1 MKRPVYLDNHATTP
15 VDPQVLEAMLPYYRE
30 RFGNAASRQH
40 ALGWMAEEAVDQA
53 RQQIATLLG
62 AKPRELIFTSGATES
77 NNLALFGVARRY
89 RPKGN
94 HLISVVTEHKALLDP
109 LAALEK
115 EGFQVTLLPV
125 DRHGGLDLG
134 RLAKAMTKETILISV
149 MAANNEIGTIH
160 PIQEIGTL
168 AKEKGVLFHTDA
180 AQAVGKIQLD
190 VEEMGIDL
198 LSGSAHKLY
207 GPKGVGVLFIRGRDP
222 HVQMAPLFYGGGH
235 ERGLRSGTLAVPLI
249 VGLGK
254 ACQIA
259 QEKMAS
265 EESHLQKLRDK
276 LQAGIVSQLDGVV
289 INGASKQRLPH
300 NLSASFAGLEAQAI
314 MMEMREVAVSS
325 GSACTTA
332 SPQPSHVLRA
342 LGIGEELA
350 HATLRFG
357 LGRFTTE
364 AEIDFAIEQVVHAV
378 KTLRARSV
386 PLRRSTP
393 PAE

>member
-314 MMEMREVAVSS
+314 MMEMREGAVSS

>member
-314 MMEMREVAVSS
+314 MMEMREGAVSS

-364 AEIDFAIEQVVHAV
+364 AEIYFAIEQVVHAV